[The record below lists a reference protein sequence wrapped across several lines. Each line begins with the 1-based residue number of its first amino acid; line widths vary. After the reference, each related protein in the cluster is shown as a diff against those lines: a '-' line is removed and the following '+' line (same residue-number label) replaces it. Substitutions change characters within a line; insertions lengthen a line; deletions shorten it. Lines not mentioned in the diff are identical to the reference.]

1 MMQSLSQPKQSSTS
15 PLQIDGTRTS
25 GIDVR
30 IENVSACV
38 TVANIVKSSLGPQGL
53 DKMLVDDIGE
63 VTVTNDG
70 ATILKNLEIEHPAAK
85 ILVESSFA
93 QDKAVGDGTT
103 SVVLIAAELLK
114 RANELVKINIHPTN
128 IISGYKLAAKQ
139 AIDFIK
145 NNMRIKTEDIGKEA
159 LIQAAKT
166 SMSSKIIGPE
176 SEFFAK
182 MVVDAMLAVKRT
194 TDGVDTYPVKAV
206 HILKQHGQ
214 SARDSILLNGYALNC
229 TRASQQMP
237 ISVKNA
243 KIALLDVGLTRQKMK
258 LGVQVL
264 IEDPEKLEG
273 VRERE
278 ITLIKDRIKMILGS
292 GANVILTTKGID
304 DLCLKYFVE
313 ANAIAVRRV
322 KKEDLRRIATAT
334 GGTIVTSF
342 ADLSGNES
350 FDSSNLGYADE
361 VVETRIADS
370 ECIFIKGCKTT
381 KAQSIIIR
389 GANDFMLDEIERALH
404 DSLCVVKRVLE
415 SKYVVAGGGA
425 VEAALSIYLE
435 RFATT
440 LESREQLAIAEFA
453 EAVLVIPRT
462 LAVNAACDA
471 TDLVAKLRA
480 IHNEA
485 QRNPEK
491 KNLANYGLDLWD
503 GKVRDNLK
511 AGVLEPALTKIKS
524 IRFATEAAITILRID
539 DKIKINPKPEP
550 ERPR

>member
-1 MMQSLSQPKQSSTS
+1 MQSLSQPKQSSTS